1 MPDLDGGQIR
11 TDLSPCLDLTKP
23 HLSFKRRLLGAHN
36 HMFRGLFSPKPEK
49 RTAQALHRKVV
60 EAARQPALYGEDGVP
75 DTIEGRFELVVLHTA
90 LVVLVLQKGED
101 PRGRAVSQAL
111 FDAMFD
117 DFDAAMR
124 ELGVGDS
131 AVGKKIRFMAEGFY
145 GRAKALEEAL
155 EAQDDSAALVEVLS
169 RNTLAQEAPDARA
182 ERLSLYVNSAFKS
195 LTSQGADALIAG
207 EAPAFPQ
214 A

>member
-1 MPDLDGGQIR
+1 ML
-11 TDLSPCLDLTKP
+11 
-23 HLSFKRRLLGAHN
+23 
-36 HMFRGLFSPKPEK
+36 RGLFSPKPEK

-75 DTIEGRFELVVLHTA
+75 DTIDGRFELIVLHTA
-90 LVVLVLQKGED
+90 LVVLVLQSGED
-101 PRGRAVSQAL
+101 PRGKAVSQAL

-145 GRAKALEEAL
+145 GRAKALGEAL
-155 EAQDDSAALVEVLS
+155 EAQDDSAALIDVLS
-169 RNTLAQEAPDARA
+169 RNTLAQESPDARA
-182 ERLSLYVNSAFKS
+182 ERLALYVNSAFAS
-195 LTSQGADALIAG
+195 LQAQGADALIAG
-207 EAPAFPQ
+207 ADPDFPS